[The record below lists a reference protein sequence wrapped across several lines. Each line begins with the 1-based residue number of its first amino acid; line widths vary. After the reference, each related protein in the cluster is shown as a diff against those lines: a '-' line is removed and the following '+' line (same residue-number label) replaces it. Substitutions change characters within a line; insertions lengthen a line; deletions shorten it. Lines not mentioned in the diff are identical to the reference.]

1 MESIYLIRH
10 AKAEGQEPYAS
21 LTDEGCS
28 QAEKLADVLSGHGIS
43 YIVSSPWKRAV
54 QTAMPLGAAIEQ
66 HIHTDE
72 RLQERVL
79 STRDLPD
86 WMDVLKR
93 TYEDEDWAAEGG
105 ESSRVAA
112 ARALALLKEC
122 WRRPERHGAVVTH
135 GNLLSLIIRYYD
147 PSFGYAGWAKLSN
160 PDVYVLKREQESTS
174 EEEYEEGKQP
184 AISRLW
190 LD

>member
-10 AKAEGQEPYAS
+10 AKAEGQEPHAS
-21 LTDEGCS
+21 LTDEGCR
-28 QAEKLADVLSGHGIS
+28 QAEKLADVLSGQGIS
-43 YIVSSPWKRAV
+43 YIVSSPWKRAL

-105 ESSRVAA
+105 ESSRVAV
-112 ARALALLKEC
+112 ARALALLNEC
-122 WRRPERHGAVVTH
+122 WLRPERHGAVVTH

-147 PSFGYAGWAKLSN
+147 PSFGYSEWAKLSN

-174 EEEYEEGKQP
+174 EEVYEEGKQP